1 VSLPLWPTRKRKH
14 GSKDLSGA
22 ARVFQGPPKFISG
35 GIPGVEAAALDLAVK
50 FAMPYGGF
58 AMEGSMLDHTLALRR
73 YKLWEKPFSSHL
85 DLALANLSI
94 ADGMVIFTR
103 GACGPDLLTL
113 IAHARLRRHPCL
125 TIDFEDEDITG
136 ASARIWHWLGRH
148 GIDSLFVS
156 GPVDR
161 PELYD
166 AAYGALLGNLWPWLA
181 KTSLH

>member
-103 GACGPDLLTL
+103 GGLRAGSPDPHRACPAAEASLPD
-113 IAHARLRRHPCL
+113 
-125 TIDFEDEDITG
+125 
-136 ASARIWHWLGRH
+136 
-148 GIDSLFVS
+148 
-156 GPVDR
+156 DR
-161 PELYD
+161 FR
-166 AAYGALLGNLWPWLA
+166 G
-181 KTSLH
+181 